1 MTAIRMATGL
11 LGLALLSGCATAAV
25 DEAAMQ
31 QAEAALQSVQTDAQI
46 NAAAPVAVRQAAESY
61 ATAQAAAKQGESAR
75 AEHFAYMTVKNAE
88 LARTQTRERMAVA
101 RRQELANQ
109 SAELRLQAA
118 QTRAE
123 DLAQQLQAR
132 EAERT
137 RTGTVIATYD
147 LPFATGSA
155 SLQPGATTRL
165 QALVNYLQQKPTERV
180 EVRGHTD
187 SVGPGEFNQRLS
199 QARADAIRSYLVSQ
213 GIDAARITA
222 VGMGESFPIATN
234 ETATGRAQNRRVE
247 IELSSLPE

>member
-1 MTAIRMATGL
+1 MTILRKATGL
-11 LGLALLSGCATAAV
+11 LALVLLSGCATTTV
-25 DEAAMQ
+25 DEATMQ
-31 QAEAALQSVQTDAQI
+31 QAEAALRSVQQDAQI
-46 NAAAPVAVRQAAESY
+46 NANAPAAVRQASESY
-61 ATAQAAAKQGESAR
+61 AAAQAAAGQGEADR

-88 LARTQTRERMAVA
+88 LARTLSRERMAVA
-101 RRQELANQ
+101 QRQQMANQ
-109 SAELRLQAA
+109 SAQLRLQAA

-123 DLAQQLQAR
+123 DLTQQLQAR

-155 SLQPGATTRL
+155 SLQPGAATRL
-165 QALVNYLQQKPTERV
+165 QALVNYLQQRPNERV

-213 GIDAARITA
+213 GIDAARISA